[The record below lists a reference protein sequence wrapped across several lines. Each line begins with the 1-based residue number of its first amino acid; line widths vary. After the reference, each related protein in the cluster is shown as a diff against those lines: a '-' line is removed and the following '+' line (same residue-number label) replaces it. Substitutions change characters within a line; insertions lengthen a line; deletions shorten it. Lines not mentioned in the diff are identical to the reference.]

1 MTELTEPHSRRK
13 FSNALAGGAA
23 MSLGLSSPKGMSRA
37 MDLDHMPAFTIVT
50 QKGIPDKAAI
60 RTENTSRNRLDS
72 LMRMPDHK
80 SGTTKFDKSTHNR
93 TIAPLTSEDIG
104 QFHNLSLMS
113 TLRSMQPSAAP
124 SKDRPHIMEN
134 PPSFYDDDLR
144 KRQEKYNKAI
154 KDRAAF
160 KRTYFSHERKT
171 ILAGNDNF
179 EEVDADKRL
188 QEPKYTGGQ
197 ITATRSEFKRVIQ
210 RRRSRQSVAA
220 PTNLDVDFIGNSN
233 EHHHLI
239 KAGKFTKDELSF
251 GMNLRSYK
259 NTTQFNA

>member
-1 MTELTEPHSRRK
+1 
-13 FSNALAGGAA
+13 
-23 MSLGLSSPKGMSRA
+23 MSLGLNSPKGTARV
-37 MDLDHMPAFTIVT
+37 MDLDAMPAFTIAAG
-50 QKGIPDKAAI
+50 KGIPDKATI

-93 TIAPLTSEDIG
+93 TIAPLTSEDIH
-104 QFHNLSLMS
+104 QFQNLNLMG
-113 TLRSMQPSAAP
+113 TLRSMQNPIPSN
-124 SKDRPHIMEN
+124 KDKPPMIEN

-144 KRQEKYNKAI
+144 KKQDKYNKAI

-160 KRTYFSHERKT
+160 KRTYFSAERKT

-179 EEVDADKRL
+179 EEADADKIL

-197 ITATRSEFKRVIQ
+197 VQPTKSEFKRVVQ

-233 EHHHLI
+233 NHHHLI
-239 KAGKFTKDELSF
+239 RAGKYTKDELTF